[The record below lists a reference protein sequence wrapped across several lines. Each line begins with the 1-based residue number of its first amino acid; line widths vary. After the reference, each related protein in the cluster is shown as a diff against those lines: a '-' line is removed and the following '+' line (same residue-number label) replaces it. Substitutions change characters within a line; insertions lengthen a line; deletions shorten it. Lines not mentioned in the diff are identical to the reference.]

1 MINTKLET
9 GWAGLLFLLILKSRF
24 TRYNLTSLLW
34 KRVSVMLSIF
44 VITITIAIIMVN
56 SRLS

>member
-9 GWAGLLFLLILKSRF
+9 DWAGLLFLLILKSRF